1 MKNTSKLLAKL
12 SFAVLALAFLLTG
25 CKKEEKIAPTDQQI
39 LENKIQDI
47 IPQQYLD
54 TLKILGLTIHSSTTP
69 PNVEG
74 VYDISPTKL
83 RSTNR
88 PQDIVGSTGFNSKMK
103 LFEQSP
109 DDFSIRLLGKM
120 FLSENDTSIATAIS
134 GSGNNFTVYGKVKS
148 VFGENSAII
157 AIILSATK
165 DGDALR
171 NVEFGII
178 NIDNSNGGNVFIE
191 EGQGRVW
198 FDSDF
203 ISNTTNVFRMS
214 DRNMTENQPA
224 QPGNTIISGVLK

>member
-47 IPQQYLD
+47 IPQKYLD

-103 LFEQSP
+103 LFEQSS

-148 VFGENSAII
+148 VFGGNSAII

-214 DRNMTENQPA
+214 DRNLTENQPA

>member
-47 IPQQYLD
+47 IPQKYLD

-103 LFEQSP
+103 LFEQSS

-148 VFGENSAII
+148 VFGGNSAII